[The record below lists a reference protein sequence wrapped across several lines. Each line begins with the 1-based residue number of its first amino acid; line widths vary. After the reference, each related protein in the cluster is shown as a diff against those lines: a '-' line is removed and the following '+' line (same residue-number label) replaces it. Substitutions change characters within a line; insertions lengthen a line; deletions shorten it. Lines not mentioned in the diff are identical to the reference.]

1 MDLLRLSLRQLQIFV
16 AVAQSGSTSAAS
28 EAIALSQS
36 ATSAAVNE
44 LERMLSLQLFD
55 RTGRRLLLNDNGRA
69 LLPRALRPCFSGLD
83 REQFLVCCLDA
94 KNASIGVNVV
104 SIGTLTLSLV
114 HPREVFKPAIL
125 LNACAIIAVH
135 NHPSG
140 DPTPS
145 PEDRTLTTRLREAGD
160 LLGIRLLDHLILGD
174 DRLYSFADQG
184 WPL

>member
-1 MDLLRLSLRQLQIFV
+1 MAKQSVNRLPVPQFIPRYRVTLVSEGGHTAPYGVLRD
-16 AVAQSGSTSAAS
+16 SAG
-28 EAIALSQS
+28 
-36 ATSAAVNE
+36 AA
-44 LERMLSLQLFD
+44 
-55 RTGRRLLLNDNGRA
+55 A
-69 LLPRALRPCFSGLD
+69 ALRPCFAGLD

-94 KNASIGVNVV
+94 KNASIGVNIV

-125 LNACAIIAVH
+125 LNAAAIIAVH

-145 PEDRTLTTRLREAGD
+145 AEDRTLTARLREAGE

>member
-1 MDLLRLSLRQLQIFV
+1 MAKQSVNRLPVPQFIPRYRVMLVSEGGHTAPCGHLRD
-16 AVAQSGSTSAAS
+16 SAA
-28 EAIALSQS
+28 
-36 ATSAAVNE
+36 AA
-44 LERMLSLQLFD
+44 
-55 RTGRRLLLNDNGRA
+55 A
-69 LLPRALRPCFSGLD
+69 ALRPCFDGLD

-94 KNASIGVNVV
+94 KNVSIGVNIV
-104 SIGTLTLSLV
+104 SIGTLTLSIV

-125 LNACAIIAVH
+125 LNACAIIAAH

>member
-1 MDLLRLSLRQLQIFV
+1 MGKQSVNRLSIPQYIPRYRVTLVSEGGHTAPSGLLRD
-16 AVAQSGSTSAAS
+16 SAA
-28 EAIALSQS
+28 
-36 ATSAAVNE
+36 AA
-44 LERMLSLQLFD
+44 
-55 RTGRRLLLNDNGRA
+55 A
-69 LLPRALRPCFSGLD
+69 ALRPCFAGLD

-94 KNASIGVNVV
+94 KNTSIGVNIV

-140 DPTPS
+140 DPSPS
-145 PEDRTLTTRLREAGD
+145 PEDRTLTIRPREAGE

-184 WPL
+184 WQL

>member
-1 MDLLRLSLRQLQIFV
+1 MAKQSITKLSVPQFIPRYRVTLVSDGGHTAPCGILRD
-16 AVAQSGSTSAAS
+16 SAA
-28 EAIALSQS
+28 
-36 ATSAAVNE
+36 AA
-44 LERMLSLQLFD
+44 
-55 RTGRRLLLNDNGRA
+55 A
-69 LLPRALRPCFSGLD
+69 ALRPCFAGLD

-94 KNASIGVNVV
+94 KNVSIGVNIV
-104 SIGTLTLSLV
+104 SIGSLTLSIV
-114 HPREVFKPAIL
+114 HVREVFKSAIL
-125 LNACAIIAVH
+125 LNSCAILAVH

>member
-1 MDLLRLSLRQLQIFV
+1 MAKQSINRLPLPQFIPRYRVTLVSEDGHTAPYGVLRDS
-16 AVAQSGSTSAAS
+16 AVA
-28 EAIALSQS
+28 
-36 ATSAAVNE
+36 AV
-44 LERMLSLQLFD
+44 
-55 RTGRRLLLNDNGRA
+55 
-69 LLPRALRPCFSGLD
+69 ALRPYFAGLD

-94 KNASIGVNVV
+94 KNASIGVNIV

-125 LNACAIIAVH
+125 LNAAAIIAVH

>member
-1 MDLLRLSLRQLQIFV
+1 M
-16 AVAQSGSTSAAS
+16 AKQSVKQCNVPHFIPRYRITLVSESGHTAPYGVLHDSTAA
-28 EAIALSQS
+28 
-36 ATSAAVNE
+36 AAV
-44 LERMLSLQLFD
+44 
-55 RTGRRLLLNDNGRA
+55 
-69 LLPRALRPCFSGLD
+69 LRPCFAGLD

-94 KNASIGVNVV
+94 KNVSIGVNIV
-104 SIGTLTLSLV
+104 SIGSLTLSLV

-145 PEDRTLTTRLREAGD
+145 AEDRTLTTRLREAGD
-160 LLGIRLLDHLILGD
+160 LLGIRLLDHLILGE

>member
-1 MDLLRLSLRQLQIFV
+1 MAKQSVKQLNVPQFIPRYRVTLVSEGGHTAPYGALRD
-16 AVAQSGSTSAAS
+16 SAA
-28 EAIALSQS
+28 
-36 ATSAAVNE
+36 AA
-44 LERMLSLQLFD
+44 
-55 RTGRRLLLNDNGRA
+55 A
-69 LLPRALRPCFSGLD
+69 ALRPFLDGLD

-94 KNASIGVNVV
+94 KNVSIGVNIV
-104 SIGTLTLSLV
+104 SIGSLTLSIV

-145 PEDRTLTTRLREAGD
+145 NEDRALTTRLREAGD
-160 LLGIRLLDHLILGD
+160 VLGIKLLDHLILGG

>member
-1 MDLLRLSLRQLQIFV
+1 MAKQSVNRLSIPRFIPRYRVTLVSEGGHTAPCGLLRDS
-16 AVAQSGSTSAAS
+16 
-28 EAIALSQS
+28 AIA
-36 ATSAAVNE
+36 AA
-44 LERMLSLQLFD
+44 
-55 RTGRRLLLNDNGRA
+55 
-69 LLPRALRPCFSGLD
+69 ALRPCFAGLD

-94 KNASIGVNVV
+94 KNASIGVNIV
-104 SIGTLTLSLV
+104 SIGTLTLSIV
-114 HPREVFKPAIL
+114 HPREVFKSAIL

-174 DRLYSFADQG
+174 NCIYSFADQG